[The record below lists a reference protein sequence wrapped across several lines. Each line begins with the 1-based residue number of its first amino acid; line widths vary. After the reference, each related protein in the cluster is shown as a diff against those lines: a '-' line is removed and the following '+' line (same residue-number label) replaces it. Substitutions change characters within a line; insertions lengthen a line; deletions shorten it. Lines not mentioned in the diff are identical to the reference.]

1 MATINY
7 VDEAY
12 FNAYITEIL
21 TELKAWIDTDKNIA
35 IKKVLFNNNSL
46 SFYKNP
52 NAVDTD
58 EPQYKIDL
66 PVERFLDQT
75 QTILIPKFTWSEEL
89 YPNSI
94 NPNLEEKPVFVLAV
108 KGIASADN
116 GTDTITYSFL
126 NMETIIKQYQVS
138 SDTSTINLVLDE
150 DTSTLSGSV
159 NISGDTNNSLSV
171 GTDGG
176 LYSPVVDISG
186 LTTQIENLTTQ
197 VNELSTLCQQLS
209 DRITVLENKK

>member
-35 IKKVLFNNNSL
+35 IKKVLFNNNAL
-46 SFYKNP
+46 LFYRNP

-75 QTILIPKFTWSEEL
+75 QTILIPKFAWSEEL

-108 KGIASADN
+108 KGIANADN

-150 DTSTLSGSV
+150 DTNTLSGSV

-176 LYSPVVDISG
+176 LYSPVVDINA
-186 LTTQIENLTTQ
+186 LAAQIS
-197 VNELSTLCQQLS
+197 ELSALCQQLS
-209 DRITVLENKK
+209 DRITVLENK

>member
-7 VDEAY
+7 ADEAY

-21 TELKAWIDTDKNIA
+21 AELKTWIDTDKNIA
-35 IKKVLFNNNSL
+35 IKKVVFNNNAL
-46 SFYKNP
+46 LFYKNP
-52 NAVDTD
+52 NAVNTD
-58 EPQYKIDL
+58 KPQYKIDL

-75 QTILIPKFTWSEEL
+75 QTTLVPKFVWSEEL
-89 YPNSI
+89 YPNST

-108 KGIASADN
+108 KGIANAGN

-138 SDTSTINLVLDE
+138 SNTSTINLVLDE
-150 DTSTLSGSV
+150 DTNTLSGSV
-159 NISGDTNNSLSV
+159 NVSGDANNSLSV

-176 LYSPVVDISG
+176 LYSPIVNIG
-186 LTTQIENLTTQ
+186 ALTTQIENLTTQ

-209 DRITVLENKK
+209 DRITALENKK

>member
-7 VDEAY
+7 VDDAY

-21 TELKAWIDTDKNIA
+21 TELKTWIDTGKNIA
-35 IKKVLFNNNSL
+35 IKKVLFKNNAL
-46 SFYKNP
+46 LFFKNP
-52 NAVDTD
+52 EAIDTD

-66 PVERFLDQT
+66 PIERFLDQT
-75 QTILIPKFTWSEEL
+75 QTVLVPKFAWTEAL
-89 YPNSI
+89 YPNST
-94 NPNLEEKPVFVLAV
+94 NPNLEDKPVFVLAV
-108 KGIASADN
+108 KGVANADD
-116 GTDTITYSFL
+116 GADTITYSFL

-150 DTSTLSGSV
+150 DTNTLSGSV
-159 NISGDTNNSLSV
+159 NVSGDANNSLSV

-176 LYSPVVDISG
+176 LYSPVIDISA
-186 LTTQIENLTTQ
+186 LTTQIENLTAR

-209 DRITVLENKK
+209 DRITVLENK

>member
-7 VDEAY
+7 VDEVY

-35 IKKVLFNNNSL
+35 IKKVLFNNNAL

-75 QTILIPKFTWSEEL
+75 QTILIPKFAWSEEL

-108 KGIASADN
+108 KGIANADN
-116 GTDTITYSFL
+116 GTDTITY
-126 NMETIIKQYQVS
+126 
-138 SDTSTINLVLDE
+138 
-150 DTSTLSGSV
+150 LSL
-159 NISGDTNNSLSV
+159 IH
-171 GTDGG
+171 
-176 LYSPVVDISG
+176 I
-186 LTTQIENLTTQ
+186 
-197 VNELSTLCQQLS
+197 
-209 DRITVLENKK
+209 

>member
-7 VDEAY
+7 VDEVY

-75 QTILIPKFTWSEEL
+75 QTTLVPKFVWSEEL
-89 YPNSI
+89 YPNST

-108 KGIASADN
+108 KGIADSDDGEDN
-116 GTDTITYSFL
+116 VTYSFL

-138 SDTSTINLVLDE
+138 EEPGTVNLVLDE
-150 DTSTLSGSV
+150 DTNTLSGSV
-159 NISGDTNNSLSV
+159 NISGDGNNSLSV

-176 LYSPVVDISG
+176 LYSPTVDIRA
-186 LTTQIENLTTQ
+186 LTAQIT
-197 VNELSTLCQQLS
+197 ELSALCQQLS
-209 DRITVLENKK
+209 DRITVLENK

>member
-21 TELKAWIDTDKNIA
+21 TELKAWTDTDKNIA
-35 IKKVLFNNNSL
+35 IKKVLFNNNAL

-75 QTILIPKFTWSEEL
+75 QTTLVPKFVWSEEL
-89 YPNSI
+89 YPNST

-108 KGIASADN
+108 KGIADSDDGEDN
-116 GTDTITYSFL
+116 VTYSFL

-138 SDTSTINLVLDE
+138 EEPGTVNLVLDE
-150 DTSTLSGSV
+150 DTNTLSGSV
-159 NISGDTNNSLSV
+159 NISGDGNNSLSV

-176 LYSPVVDISG
+176 LYSPVVDISA
-186 LTTQIENLTTQ
+186 LATQIS
-197 VNELSTLCQQLS
+197 ELSALCQQLS
-209 DRITVLENKK
+209 DRITVLENK

>member
-1 MATINY
+1 MAVINY
-7 VDEAY
+7 ADQSYIES
-12 FNAYITEIL
+12 YITKIL
-21 TELKAWIDTDKNIA
+21 TELKTWIDTGKNIA
-35 IKKVLFNNNSL
+35 IKKVLFKNNAL
-46 SFYKNP
+46 LFFKNP
-52 NAVDTD
+52 EAVDTD

-75 QTILIPKFTWSEEL
+75 QTVLVPKFAWTEAL
-89 YPNSI
+89 YPNSA
-94 NPNLEEKPVFVLAV
+94 NPNLEGKPVFVLAV
-108 KGIASADN
+108 KGIANADN

-150 DTSTLSGSV
+150 DTNTFSGSV
-159 NISGDTNNSLSV
+159 NVSGDANNSLSV

-176 LYSPVVDISG
+176 LYSPVVDISA
-186 LTTQIENLTTQ
+186 LTTQIENLTAR

-209 DRITVLENKK
+209 DRITVLENK

>member
-7 VDEAY
+7 VDDAY

-21 TELKAWIDTDKNIA
+21 TELKTWIDTGKNIA
-35 IKKVLFNNNSL
+35 IKKVLFKNNAL
-46 SFYKNP
+46 LFFKNP
-52 NAVDTD
+52 EAIDTD

-66 PVERFLDQT
+66 PIEKFLDQT
-75 QTILIPKFTWSEEL
+75 QTTLVPKFVWSEET
-89 YPNSI
+89 YPNSA
-94 NPNLEEKPVFVLAV
+94 NPNLEGKPVFVLAV
-108 KGIASADN
+108 KGIANADN

-150 DTSTLSGSV
+150 DTNTLSGSV
-159 NISGDTNNSLSV
+159 NVSGDANNSLSV

-176 LYSPVVDISG
+176 LYSPIVNISA

-209 DRITVLENKK
+209 DRITALENKK

>member
-21 TELKAWIDTDKNIA
+21 TELKAWTDTDKNIA
-35 IKKVLFNNNSL
+35 IKKVLFNNNAL

-75 QTILIPKFTWSEEL
+75 QTTLVPKFVWSEEL

-108 KGIASADN
+108 KGIANADN

-150 DTSTLSGSV
+150 DTNTLSGSV
-159 NISGDTNNSLSV
+159 NISEDANNSLSV

-176 LYSPVVDISG
+176 LYSPVVDISA
-186 LTTQIENLTTQ
+186 LAAQIS
-197 VNELSTLCQQLS
+197 ELSALCQQLS
-209 DRITVLENKK
+209 DRITVLENK

>member
-35 IKKVLFNNNSL
+35 IKKVLFNNNAL

-52 NAVDTD
+52 NAVNTD

-75 QTILIPKFTWSEEL
+75 QTTLVPKFVWSEEL
-89 YPNSI
+89 YPNSA
-94 NPNLEEKPVFVLAV
+94 NPNLEGKPVFVLAV
-108 KGIASADN
+108 KGIANADN

-150 DTSTLSGSV
+150 DTNTLSGSV
-159 NISGDTNNSLSV
+159 NISGDANNSLSF
-171 GTDGG
+171 GIDGG

-186 LTTQIENLTTQ
+186 LTTRIEKLTTQ
-197 VNELSTLCQQLS
+197 VSKLSTLCQQLS
-209 DRITVLENKK
+209 DRIAVLENQ

>member
-1 MATINY
+1 M
-7 VDEAY
+7 
-12 FNAYITEIL
+12 
-21 TELKAWIDTDKNIA
+21 
-35 IKKVLFNNNSL
+35 
-46 SFYKNP
+46 
-52 NAVDTD
+52 
-58 EPQYKIDL
+58 

-75 QTILIPKFTWSEEL
+75 QTILVPKFVWSEDL

-108 KGIASADN
+108 KGIANADN

-150 DTSTLSGSV
+150 DTNTLSGSV
-159 NISGDTNNSLSV
+159 NISEDANNSLSV

-176 LYSPVVDISG
+176 LYSPVVDISA
-186 LTTQIENLTTQ
+186 LAAQIS
-197 VNELSTLCQQLS
+197 ELSALCQQLS
-209 DRITVLENKK
+209 DRITVLENK

>member
-21 TELKAWIDTDKNIA
+21 AELKAWIDTDKNIA
-35 IKKVLFNNNSL
+35 IKKVLFNNNAL
-46 SFYKNP
+46 LFYKNP
-52 NAVDTD
+52 NAVNTD

-75 QTILIPKFTWSEEL
+75 QTTLVPKFVWSEEL
-89 YPNSI
+89 YPNSA
-94 NPNLEEKPVFVLAV
+94 NPNLEGKPVFVLAV
-108 KGIASADN
+108 KGIANADN

-138 SDTSTINLVLDE
+138 SNTSTINLVLDE
-150 DTSTLSGSV
+150 DTNTLSGSV

>member
-75 QTILIPKFTWSEEL
+75 QTILVPKFVWSEDL

-94 NPNLEEKPVFVLAV
+94 NPNLEEKPGFVFAV
-108 KGIASADN
+108 KGIANADN
-116 GTDTITYSFL
+116 GTDTISYSFL

-150 DTSTLSGSV
+150 DTNTLSGSV
-159 NISGDTNNSLSV
+159 NISEDANNSLSV

-176 LYSPVVDISG
+176 LYSSVVDISA
-186 LTTQIENLTTQ
+186 LAAQISD
-197 VNELSTLCQQLS
+197 LSALCQQLS
-209 DRITVLENKK
+209 DRITVLENK